1 MPTATRPTKAKKR
14 EGTKPGPLM
23 IRAGRRDVNVSNPQ
37 KVLYPQTGFT
47 KGEVVAY
54 YEAISPYILPHLKS
68 RPLTLKRYPNGV
80 DQPFFYEKMCPSHRP
95 EWVTT
100 ARMTRT
106 NRQIDFCVVE
116 DEATLI
122 WVANLASLE
131 LHTLLSKAPK
141 LERPTMMVFDHD
153 PGEGADMLDC
163 IRVAKRF
170 RELLRRL
177 GLESFAKTSGGKGL
191 HLYVPLNT
199 AVTFDDTKEF
209 SRAIAQV
216 LEKEDASRV
225 TTNMRKDLRKGKVF
239 VDWSQNDRHK
249 TTACAYTLRARSR
262 PTVSTPVE
270 WGELDRALKKADAS
284 GLVFET
290 ADVLKRVKKKGD
302 LFAAVLKT
310 KQKLP
315 HMGG

>member
-1 MPTATRPTKAKKR
+1 MPTATRPKTNRKATSKSD
-14 EGTKPGPLM
+14 ELN
-23 IRAGRRDVNVSNPQ
+23 IRAGGHEVHVSNPQ
-37 KVLYPQTGFT
+37 KVLYPEAGFT
-47 KGEVVAY
+47 KGEVVEY
-54 YEAISPYILPHLKS
+54 YSEVAPYILPHLKG

-80 DQPFFYEKMCPSHRP
+80 DHPFFYEKMCPSHRP
-95 EWVTT
+95 EWVAT
-100 ARMTRT
+100 ARMTT
-106 NRQIDFCVVE
+106 TSRQIDFCVIE
-116 DEATLI
+116 DQASLI

-131 LHTLLSKAPK
+131 LHTLLSRAPK
-141 LERPTMMVFDHD
+141 LEKPTMMVFDHD

-170 RELLRRL
+170 REMLRQL

-199 AVTFDDTKEF
+199 NVTFDDTKEF
-209 SRAIAQV
+209 SRAMAQL
-216 LEKEDASRV
+216 LEREDPRRV

-270 WGELDRALKKADAS
+270 WAELDRALKNEDAS

-302 LFAAVLKT
+302 LFEPVLKL

-315 HMGG
+315 HV

>member
-1 MPTATRPTKAKKR
+1 MPTATRPKTNKKATSKSD
-14 EGTKPGPLM
+14 ELN
-23 IRAGRRDVNVSNPQ
+23 IRAGGHEVHLSNPQ
-37 KVLYPQTGFT
+37 KVLYPEAGFT
-47 KGEVVAY
+47 KGDVVEYYSEVA
-54 YEAISPYILPHLKS
+54 PFILPHLKG

-95 EWVTT
+95 DWVTT
-100 ARMTRT
+100 ARMTTT
-106 NRQIDFCVVE
+106 NRQIDFCVIE
-116 DEATLI
+116 DRASLI

-131 LHTLLSKAPK
+131 LHTLLSRAPK
-141 LERPTMMVFDHD
+141 LEKPTMMVFDHD

-163 IRVAKRF
+163 IRVARRF
-170 RELLRRL
+170 REMLRQL

-199 AVTFDDTKEF
+199 NVTFDDTKEF
-209 SRAIAQV
+209 SRAMAQL
-216 LEKEDASRV
+216 LEREDPKRV
-225 TTNMRKDLRKGKVF
+225 TTNMRKELRKGKVF

-270 WGELDRALKKADAS
+270 WAELDRALKKEEAS

-302 LFAAVLKT
+302 LFEPVLKL

-315 HMGG
+315 HV